1 MPADG
6 WTRRKERTRGDVLA
20 AVGEIVREE
29 GLDGLT
35 MRKLAARAGVAVAT
49 LYNQFGDRQGVIVA
63 FVADGIERL
72 EHELD
77 AQPAHGPLRTT
88 WALFETFDSVVSSAP
103 DVWRPILSTLRVGRW
118 ASGLGPLGD
127 RLVQMIEHDIAKAQA
142 AGMLVIDV
150 DANRLARHV
159 MVTRQHRLEKW
170 AAEVIPWETYQE
182 TANLALHVT
191 FAAVLAD
198 PQARVD
204 ALRDAG
210 IARW

>member
-1 MPADG
+1 ML
-6 WTRRKERTRGDVLA
+6 VA
-20 AVGEIVREE
+20 AGEILGEE

-35 MRKLAARAGVAVAT
+35 MRKLASRAGVAVAT
-49 LYNQFGDRQGVIVA
+49 LYNQFGDRKGVIVA

-72 EHELD
+72 ERELD
-77 AQPAHGPLRTT
+77 AQPAHAPLRTT
-88 WALFETFDSVVSSAP
+88 WALFETFDAVLSSAP

-118 ASGLGPLGD
+118 DSGLGPLGD

-142 AGMLVIDV
+142 AGMLVTDV

-170 AAEVIPWETYQE
+170 AAEVISWERYQE
-182 TANLALHVT
+182 TANLALHVA

-198 PQARVD
+198 PQTRLET
-204 ALRDAG
+204 LRDAG
-210 IARW
+210 LARW